1 MSQIYKAL
9 SSSAPLPPT
18 IPTSFVTD
26 VNSPAIP
33 AANVLDVVGGF
44 VSTNNIN
51 LIQTDGSSGGNILT
65 VQLTNIAQGFIG
77 TSDATP
83 TTIIT
88 FPLGATPGTFK
99 FNGNIEAYDTTDIAG
114 AAFEY
119 QAAVRSTG
127 AAGVFIGGS
136 VIYEDAFKEAAT
148 TSADINVILAGN
160 NLLVQV
166 IGIAGK
172 NIDWRAILTY
182 RFVG

>member
-9 SSSAPLPPT
+9 SSSGPLPPT

-26 VNSPAIP
+26 VNSPAVP
-33 AANVLDVVGGF
+33 AANILDVVGGF

-51 LIQTDGSSGGNILT
+51 LIQTDGSSGGNVLT
-65 VQLTNIAQGFIG
+65 VQLTNIVQGFVG
-77 TSDATP
+77 TADATP

-88 FPLGATPGTFK
+88 FPLGATPGTYK
-99 FNGNIEAYDTTDIAG
+99 FDGNIEAYDITDVAG
-114 AAFEY
+114 ACYGY
-119 QAAVRSTG
+119 QIGIRTTG
-127 AAGVFIGGS
+127 AAGTVIGVS
-136 VIYEDAFKEAAT
+136 FDDDFEEAAMAT
-148 TSADINVILAGN
+148 ANFTVTASGN

-172 NIDWRAILTY
+172 NIDWRAIATY